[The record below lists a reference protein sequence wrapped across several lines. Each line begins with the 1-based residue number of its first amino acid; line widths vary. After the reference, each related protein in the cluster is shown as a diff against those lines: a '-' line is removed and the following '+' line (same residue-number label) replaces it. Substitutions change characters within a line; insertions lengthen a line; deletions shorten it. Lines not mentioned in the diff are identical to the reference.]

1 MKKKFTMYSLI
12 FLLMVFMLMGCT
24 APAAQNNSENEA
36 KEKTKGPVTVATM
49 IDSEGA
55 ILGNMLILMLEENG
69 FETVNKIGFG
79 TPDILRKALEAGEV
93 DLVIDYTGSGQ
104 YYGAEEDKDWSDPV
118 KGYEA
123 IKAFDKEKNNILWLS
138 PAPANNTEMLAV
150 EMEFAKENNL
160 STMYDFAK
168 YVNDG
173 GEVRLIASASFV
185 SNKLGLLGYQEAYGF
200 TLNKDQ
206 LIILSHG
213 NTAEMLKALDKGTNN
228 VNVSLVY
235 GTDGSLKKMDMVVL
249 TDPLNVPPVYLPA
262 PVLRGEIAEQYPE
275 IETMFKSLFEGL
287 DLETL
292 QTLNARV
299 AYDGEDAKKIAE
311 EYLTENGFLE

>member
-69 FETVNKIGFG
+69 FETVNKVGFG

-104 YYGAEEDKDWSDPV
+104 YYGAEEDKDVWSDPV

-123 IKAFDKEKNNILWLS
+123 IKEFDKEKNNILWLS

-249 TDPLNVPPVYLPA
+249 IDPLNVPPVYLPA

-292 QTLNARV
+292 QTLNGPGL
-299 AYDGEDAKKIAE
+299 DP
-311 EYLTENGFLE
+311 